1 MRFKLYINI
10 TEEDY
15 LDFNK
20 FQTVKSPYAKKQ
32 IAKLRI
38 GLLAVMLALVILHV
52 SSYGFTAETFVG
64 LAPFLVLLLLFIIFA
79 PVGMTFTLKASI
91 KTLKKQGKMAYSP
104 TAVMEFYDDIFIETT
119 PTNKTEQKY
128 SSVERVSVVDGKMI
142 YIHINNIAAYMLPT
156 ASFESKEQYEDF
168 VSFIKTKCSDVAF
181 Y

>member
-1 MRFKLYINI
+1 MRFKFYINI

-20 FQTVKSPYAKKQ
+20 FQTIKSPYAKKQ

-52 SSYGFTAETFVG
+52 TSYGFTVETFVG
-64 LAPFLVLLLLFIIFA
+64 LAPLLVLLLLPIIFA
-79 PVGMTFTLKASI
+79 PAGMTLTLKASI

-104 TAVMEFYDDIFIETT
+104 SSVMEFYDDIFIETT
-119 PTNKTEQKY
+119 PTDKTEQKY
-128 SSVERVSVVDGKMI
+128 SSVERVSVVDDKMI
-142 YIHINNIAAYMLPT
+142 YIHINNIAAYMLPL
-156 ASFESKEQYEDF
+156 ASFESKEQYEEF
-168 VSFIKTKCSDVAF
+168 LVFMKTKCSDVAF